1 MDNVTLTAVNP
12 AVIVVPSV
20 VDLALKRNKVKYK
33 DYTNFAKVKEV
44 LSSEDIKHW
53 YSVIEAVTIGGVQV
67 SNKLMG
73 LPINYNNVNNGY
85 SNTDSFRCIHFDPFY
100 WPTEVDINEAKQ
112 HLMASN
118 AMTENF
124 YSLYRDECVIFIIV
138 EQGFMQKLED
148 FQFKLEFLKSYFRKL
163 SEVVSVKDLAK
174 DNLHLQ
180 YIAAITSL

>member
-53 YSVIEAVTIGGVQV
+53 HSVIEAVTIGGVQV
-67 SNKLMG
+67 S
-73 LPINYNNVNNGY
+73 
-85 SNTDSFRCIHFDPFY
+85 DSFTCIHFDPYY
-100 WPTEVDINEAKQ
+100 WPTKVDINEAKQ

-148 FQFKLEFLKSYFRKL
+148 FQFKLDFLKSYFRKL
-163 SEVVSVKDLAK
+163 SEVVSVKDLTK
-174 DNLHLQ
+174 DRLHLQ